1 MHGVQECT
9 VSLKLLDVIIKR
21 STMVP
26 INPWAWYQ
34 VNDPDKI
41 PDLNPHDD
49 DEARGCISS
58 MISFGLAVLIFV
70 LIQWGLLELRLSK
83 TISRDM
89 YFWLILAN
97 ILLFAGLTILFMNIG
112 FKIVDKIN
120 KRKKDEQAEKTQDS
134 H

>member
-1 MHGVQECT
+1 M
-9 VSLKLLDVIIKR
+9 II
-21 STMVP
+21 

-49 DEARGCISS
+49 DEARGCTSS

-70 LIQWGLLELRLSK
+70 LLQWGLIELRLSK
-83 TISRDM
+83 IISRDM

-97 ILLFAGLTILFMNIG
+97 IILFAGLTILFMNIG

-120 KRKKDEQAEKTQDS
+120 EKKKDEQVKKT
-134 H
+134 

>member
-1 MHGVQECT
+1 M
-9 VSLKLLDVIIKR
+9 II
-21 STMVP
+21 

-70 LIQWGLLELRLSK
+70 LIQWSLLDLHLSK
-83 TISRDM
+83 TISWNM
-89 YFWLILAN
+89 FIWLILVN
-97 ILLFAGLTILFMNIG
+97 ILLFAGLTILFMSIG

-120 KRKKDEQAEKTQDS
+120 EKKKDKQVKKT
-134 H
+134 